1 MVKIRILRSSYADL
15 TAQYG
20 TKRNVFRPGMSASV
34 DIQTQTVSN
43 AIAIPIEA
51 VTMRSKAELD
61 SNKTSVV
68 KKKTTTK
75 KAADE
80 IEVVFVLVNNQV
92 QLREVKSGVQNDKVI
107 EIKSGIAL
115 GEEVVSAPFSAIT
128 RTLKNNDKVK
138 KVNKDELFETKP
150 E

>member
-1 MVKIRILRSSYADL
+1 
-15 TAQYG
+15 
-20 TKRNVFRPGMSASV
+20 
-34 DIQTQTVSN
+34 
-43 AIAIPIEA
+43 
-51 VTMRSKAELD
+51 
-61 SNKTSVV
+61 V
-68 KKKTTTK
+68 KKKTNTK

-80 IEVVFVLVNNQV
+80 VEVVFVLVNNQV

-138 KVNKDELFETKP
+138 KVNKDELFEVKP